1 MTDHPTQS
9 DDDVRRLLEIDSS
22 EPSAELD
29 ADIRA
34 AARNALAD
42 ESGGRATAS
51 RRRWPIP
58 AVVGAAATVLLAVL
72 VIDQVPQPTPE
83 ATTDAVERFAPPG
96 RPASPPPS
104 IPAQGDRSKSLR
116 TVEEAL
122 STQATGL
129 RLVQGCSEPGNALRA
144 AGMLVCVME
153 DHLEVRDVG
162 AGDCSKALR
171 LERKGGE
178 VSIGLTEG
186 GLQILLDGTAAWQVR
201 CNDGAW
207 QVEES

>member
-9 DDDVRRLLEIDSS
+9 DDDVRRLLEADSS

-34 AARNALAD
+34 AARDALAD

-83 ATTDAVERFAPPG
+83 ATTDAVERVA
-96 RPASPPPS
+96 PPS

-129 RLVQGCSEPGNALRA
+129 RLVQGCNEPGNALRA

-207 QVEES
+207 QVEEN